1 MAGMA
6 TGLSVVAAVPLLGN
20 GLLVGGMMALC
31 GAGFGTFS
39 APNNRTML
47 GSAPKARAGSAG
59 GMQATARL
67 LGTTLGTTVVGL
79 CFQLSG
85 ADGARTALLM
95 AIGFAL
101 AAGVLSLVR
110 SRVG

>member
-1 MAGMA
+1 MAALA
-6 TGLSVVAAVPLLGN
+6 TGLAVVAGLPLLGN
-20 GLLVGGMMALC
+20 GLLIGGMMALC

-79 CFQLSG
+79 CFQVAG
-85 ADGARTALLM
+85 AGGARVALLA

-101 AAGVLSLVR
+101 AAGALSLVR
-110 SRVG
+110 RRL